1 LGFADNRIK
10 VLKAM
15 KMLYPPKK
23 VSKEPR
29 VKLTE
34 QILKHFH
41 ANIFKQNVSA
51 LVKESGRPY
60 TLLYNLARGRI
71 KSLSA
76 RDYRLIF
83 DEEPPPQEVL
93 KVDGKFFR
101 CMVDLWIFLNDHKTK
116 SNLFLEFYGEKH
128 PKKTDYRIFSGQTK
142 TVDTRLEK
150 MMEKK
155 FADSGTDKSILKKW
169 IREFSLLKRAERIPY
184 KVIRPD
190 LLFLRNAL
198 GINPTRVLNQSFDR
212 YESGELKSVPKNVYD
227 KTLIFKKSAAKALN
241 SGLRFEVEKFMEEV
255 YGIKEGFTLYSE
267 VSGELWFLQKY
278 ARKSP
283 RKYLGRS
290 PSAYERGRLKRIA
303 SWRAQKIR
311 DDCDASI
318 MQRPDFPI
326 LSLPK
331 SYQKMW
337 LNKLLAVLVSYR
349 EVLLFEHEDIAFE
362 KRILTPLHYSN
373 EYKKRKHGF
382 TQVDKASYTLG
393 MRKKAFD
400 LMVAKHCD
408 IFRSVGTYSNKWYL
422 SDLYLK
428 ELTEKKFFDLI
439 TVKYELMA
447 KYESRFKRIDACMN

>member
-1 LGFADNRIK
+1 
-10 VLKAM
+10 M

-41 ANIFKQNVSA
+41 ANIFKQNVPA

-60 TLLYNLARGRI
+60 TLLYDLAHGRI

-83 DEEPPPQEVL
+83 DEEPPPQDVL

-101 CMVDLWIFLNDHKTK
+101 NMVDLWIFLNDNITK
-116 SNLFLEFYGEKH
+116 SNLYLEFYKDKH
-128 PKKTDYRIFSGQTK
+128 LKKTDCRIFSGQTK

-155 FADSGTDKSILKKW
+155 FADSGIEKSILMKW
-169 IREFSLLKRAERIPY
+169 IWELNLFKHTERIPY
-184 KVIRPD
+184 EVIRPD

-241 SGLRFEVEKFMEEV
+241 SGLRLEVEMLMEEV
-255 YGIKEGFTLYSE
+255 YGRKEGFTLYLE
-267 VSGELWFLQKY
+267 VLEELRFLQKY
-278 ARKSP
+278 ARKNP

-290 PSAYERGRLKRIA
+290 PSAYERGRLKRMA

-311 DDCDASI
+311 DDCDAFI
-318 MQRPDFPI
+318 TQRPDFPM

-349 EVLLFEHEDIAFE
+349 TALLIEHEDIVFE

-382 TQVDKASYTLG
+382 TRFDKASYTLG

-408 IFRSVGTYSNKWYL
+408 IFRSIGTYSNKWYL

-439 TVKYELMA
+439 TAKYESMA
-447 KYESRFKRIDACMN
+447 QHESRFKRIDACMN

>member
-1 LGFADNRIK
+1 
-10 VLKAM
+10 M

-41 ANIFKQNVSA
+41 ANIFKQNVPA

-60 TLLYNLARGRI
+60 TLLYDLAHGRI

-83 DEEPPPQEVL
+83 DEEPPPQDVL

-101 CMVDLWIFLNDHKTK
+101 NMVDLWIFLNDNITK
-116 SNLFLEFYGEKH
+116 SNLYLEFYKDKH
-128 PKKTDYRIFSGQTK
+128 LKKTDCRIFSGQTK

-155 FADSGTDKSILKKW
+155 FADSGIEKSILMKW
-169 IREFSLLKRAERIPY
+169 IWELNLFKHTERIPY
-184 KVIRPD
+184 EVIRPD

-241 SGLRFEVEKFMEEV
+241 SGLRLEVEMLMEEV
-255 YGIKEGFTLYSE
+255 YGRKEGFTLYLE
-267 VSGELWFLQKY
+267 VLEELRFLQKY
-278 ARKSP
+278 ARKNP

-290 PSAYERGRLKRIA
+290 PSAYERGRLKRMA

-311 DDCDASI
+311 DDCDAFI
-318 MQRPDFPI
+318 TQRPDFPM

-349 EVLLFEHEDIAFE
+349 TALLIEHEDIVFE

-382 TQVDKASYTLG
+382 TQFDKASYTLG

-408 IFRSVGTYSNKWYL
+408 IFRSIGTYSNKWYL

-439 TVKYELMA
+439 TAKYESMA
-447 KYESRFKRIDACMN
+447 QHESRFKRIDACMD